1 MEMES
6 RRITLEEMVKRME
19 KPIKHITFELDMDK
33 DDLMYEDSTTLTI
46 SLSRLIWKVLYAVSQ
61 STGDSV
67 SDVAS
72 DLITDCAYAQF
83 DLAEC
88 VENWVMGAK

>member
-19 KPIKHITFELDMDK
+19 KPIKYTTFELDMDR

-46 SLSRLIWKVLYAVSQ
+46 SLSRLIWKVLYAASKG
-61 STGDSV
+61 TGDSV
-67 SDVAS
+67 SCVAS
-72 DLITDCAYAQF
+72 ELITDGAYAQF